1 MALRAGAFPEKLGHS
16 ACSQPACVGKDWC
29 ITHPIGQ
36 RCTDDQPTIKG
47 RTSANFGYSK
57 PLFACVHRTFRRSI
71 HCAGACNFF
80 LDAAASDGILSD
92 LPLQKSTLLE
102 ATFSLTHQGA
112 PPGKRSPQMGWTQR
126 QARPAE
132 PPTSRSEAL
141 ASCTSHRGI
150 GSIAASPLTT
160 LGGRRA

>member
-16 ACSQPACVGKDWC
+16 ACSQPACAGKDWC

-80 LDAAASDGILSD
+80 WTKRRSRGQREDYLLKALRAYKDNSRRGYDAQMSEVVYPMKNEDFVD
-92 LPLQKSTLLE
+92 LAYFL
-102 ATFSLTHQGA
+102 
-112 PPGKRSPQMGWTQR
+112 
-126 QARPAE
+126 AR
-132 PPTSRSEAL
+132 TK
-141 ASCTSHRGI
+141 
-150 GSIAASPLTT
+150 
-160 LGGRRA
+160 